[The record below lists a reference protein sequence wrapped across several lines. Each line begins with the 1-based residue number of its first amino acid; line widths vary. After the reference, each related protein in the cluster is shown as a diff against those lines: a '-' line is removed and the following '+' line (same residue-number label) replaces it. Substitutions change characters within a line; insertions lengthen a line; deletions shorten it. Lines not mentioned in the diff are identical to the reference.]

1 MDRRRRVIRSIA
13 LGCALGTLALPT
25 FAATTPAPGQAVDAV
40 LSAHV
45 APGVRSDVM
54 VFGTAHLR
62 AFEGKLEPR
71 HMEETLA
78 LLGRY
83 APTRIAVERLAP
95 DEIALLR
102 ERAPHDAGARTV
114 LEQFAQRIVGHGQA
128 AQELLGID
136 RSAAR
141 AAAETTLGRGGDLAD
156 AARIELV
163 TQLLAAYE
171 YDSAVLQWS
180 YLDPDARAQATRLP
194 EAAREALEASLVR
207 FDEIAQLAIPL
218 ARALGLQRVYP
229 VDSQYEAVRTLG
241 LPEDALEEATGV
253 AWGVAWRASEE
264 RGRLDRANREVV
276 GGGDVL
282 GLFHYFNS
290 EAGQRDDAAQ
300 WRSWLGQDRE
310 DGVHR
315 FRYAMWELRNQR
327 MAANVMDVAASQR
340 PERVLFI
347 VGTSHKAFVDRALA
361 PHLGIRLVQ
370 PFDPEVEGQGGGP

>member
-1 MDRRRRVIRSIA
+1 MRHATMTIDAWTPRAHPLASCRRRSPSAQPCASACTGVSAPGVKPRPGSHDEDGRKCMDRRLRVIRSIA

-136 RSAAR
+136 
-141 AAAETTLGRGGDLAD
+141 
-156 AARIELV
+156 
-163 TQLLAAYE
+163 
-171 YDSAVLQWS
+171 
-180 YLDPDARAQATRLP
+180 
-194 EAAREALEASLVR
+194 
-207 FDEIAQLAIPL
+207 
-218 ARALGLQRVYP
+218 
-229 VDSQYEAVRTLG
+229 
-241 LPEDALEEATGV
+241 
-253 AWGVAWRASEE
+253 
-264 RGRLDRANREVV
+264 
-276 GGGDVL
+276 
-282 GLFHYFNS
+282 
-290 EAGQRDDAAQ
+290 
-300 WRSWLGQDRE
+300 
-310 DGVHR
+310 
-315 FRYAMWELRNQR
+315 
-327 MAANVMDVAASQR
+327 
-340 PERVLFI
+340 
-347 VGTSHKAFVDRALA
+347 
-361 PHLGIRLVQ
+361 
-370 PFDPEVEGQGGGP
+370 